1 LSPENLEIMK
11 NFKNFVKYNPQLIEL
26 DLSNCQLNNSA
37 ILFLAYCLRRSQS
50 LRVLH
55 LCGNIHRPRRKVT
68 KSDVE
73 AEEEDATNIVID
85 RLIERLHARVTRV
98 NSLVI
103 KPFN

>member
-1 LSPENLEIMK
+1 MK
-11 NFKNFVKYNPQLIEL
+11 NFKNFVKYNPQLLEL

-37 ILFLAYCLRRSQS
+37 ILFLAYCLRRSVS

-55 LCGNIHRPRRKVT
+55 LCGNIHRPREKVM

-73 AEEEDATNIVID
+73 IEEEDATSFVID
-85 RLIERLHARVTRV
+85 RLIERLHAKLPRRH
-98 NSLVI
+98 SLVI

>member
-1 LSPENLEIMK
+1 MK
-11 NFKNFVKYNPQLIEL
+11 NFKNFVKYNPQLLEL

-37 ILFLAYCLRRSQS
+37 ILFLAYCLRRSVS

-55 LCGNIHRPRRKVT
+55 LCGNIHRPRQKVM

-73 AEEEDATNIVID
+73 IEEEDATNFVID
-85 RLIERLHARVTRV
+85 RLIERLHAKMPRR